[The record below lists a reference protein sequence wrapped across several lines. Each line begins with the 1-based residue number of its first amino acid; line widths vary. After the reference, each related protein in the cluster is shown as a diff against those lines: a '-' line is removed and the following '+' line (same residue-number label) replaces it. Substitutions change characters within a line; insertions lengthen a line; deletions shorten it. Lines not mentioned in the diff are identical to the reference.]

1 MDKDMF
7 QIPYIAH
14 AHRMYLAH
22 RRETVLK
29 ILLGATNAAWI
40 AAAIVYFALR

>member
-7 QIPYIAH
+7 RIPYISH

-29 ILLGATNAAWI
+29 VLLAATNVVWLI
-40 AAAIVYFALR
+40 GCFALRKKR